1 MKADFPAVARPWQW
15 SGGRDGL
22 GMADPPPSRGQLCH
36 TVGDGRVSAEMRGQP
51 QPPRAGI
58 RPRVQR
64 AVGPHGGS
72 RGCWGKQREGGGKL
86 SGRSPSPSPEA
97 APCLLLA
104 VRDGTPHLP
113 GPLHRSP
120 GSFQGWERKQFE
132 YIGRTWAALVGGRP
146 WQCCVRGSQGRHCIP
161 RMPFHQ
167 AGSRRKTIP
176 VW

>member
-15 SGGRDGL
+15 GRGRDGL

-104 VRDGTPHLP
+104 VRDGTSHLP
-113 GPLHRSP
+113 GLPSP
-120 GSFQGWERKQFE
+120 CTGALAPSKDGKGSSLNTLAGHGQPWWGA
-132 YIGRTWAALVGGRP
+132 GHGSAA
-146 WQCCVRGSQGRHCIP
+146 
-161 RMPFHQ
+161 
-167 AGSRRKTIP
+167 
-176 VW
+176 